1 MADQNVTRKLVAIV
15 STDMVGYSRLI
26 EVDEEGTLAR
36 QKAHRRELID
46 PKIAEHHGRIVKS
59 TGDGLL
65 IEFASAVDAVR
76 CSVEVQRAM
85 AEREADVA
93 EDCRIQYR
101 VGVNLG
107 DIVIDSDDIFGDGV
121 NIAARLQEIAEP
133 GGVSISGTAYDQLKA
148 KVKVGYEYLGEQ
160 QVKNIS
166 EPVRVY
172 RALLDPEAVGT
183 IVGVTRSGRRTW
195 MVAAAAAALA
205 ALVVAGGLAWWP
217 SADDKTKPPD
227 KPSIAVLRFDNMS
240 EDKAQDYFADGMA
253 EDIITDLSKLSG
265 LFVIA
270 RNSSFQYQGTKKDV
284 KRIARE
290 LGVRYVLEGSVRR
303 AKDTIRVNA
312 QLIDTQ
318 TGGHIWAERY
328 DGTLDD
334 VFALQDRL
342 TASIVAALAVN
353 LTPREKAEQGRAESD
368 NTEAYDAFLRGWA
381 HYRRST
387 PEDFAKAVPYFDK
400 AIALD
405 PNYSRAYA
413 ALAALYSAVADKNR
427 STGSS
432 IWSLT
437 LGITMEEGLR
447 REREYL
453 RQAMKDPVPLAHLV
467 SSRRLTRQGQHDAAI
482 TEAEQAILS
491 DPNEPLAHEAIGS
504 ALVYAGNP
512 SDAVGHLRQAM
523 RLDPGF
529 ADDYLFL
536 LGLAQLGT
544 EQYAAAAE
552 TLTKAAQSHPDDDR
566 SLMVLAAAYGHL
578 GKIDAAKLAIEK
590 ANRIRSD
597 QKKNL
602 PKSGVQIGIDVL
614 LIGPYTLQDVDFW
627 PFREKTDRERLREGL
642 RLAGVPEAGKGEQV
656 SPLEVPGATTV
667 DPAAAKRLFDDGV
680 TFVDVRTPTLWA
692 NGHIPGAVFLDLK
705 TMLTEASLAEVVG
718 KDQEVVFYC
727 MGPRCLVSSRACAK
741 AVAWGYQKVYY
752 LRQGYPGW
760 KAAGFLVVIP

>member
-1 MADQNVTRKLVAIV
+1 M
-15 STDMVGYSRLI
+15 
-26 EVDEEGTLAR
+26 
-36 QKAHRRELID
+36 
-46 PKIAEHHGRIVKS
+46 
-59 TGDGLL
+59 
-65 IEFASAVDAVR
+65 
-76 CSVEVQRAM
+76 
-85 AEREADVA
+85 
-93 EDCRIQYR
+93 
-101 VGVNLG
+101 
-107 DIVIDSDDIFGDGV
+107 
-121 NIAARLQEIAEP
+121 
-133 GGVSISGTAYDQLKA
+133 
-148 KVKVGYEYLGEQ
+148 
-160 QVKNIS
+160 
-166 EPVRVY
+166 
-172 RALLDPEAVGT
+172 
-183 IVGVTRSGRRTW
+183 
-195 MVAAAAAALA
+195 
-205 ALVVAGGLAWWP
+205 
-217 SADDKTKPPD
+217 
-227 KPSIAVLRFDNMS
+227 
-240 EDKAQDYFADGMA
+240 
-253 EDIITDLSKLSG
+253 
-265 LFVIA
+265 
-270 RNSSFQYQGTKKDV
+270 
-284 KRIARE
+284 
-290 LGVRYVLEGSVRR
+290 
-303 AKDTIRVNA
+303 
-312 QLIDTQ
+312 
-318 TGGHIWAERY
+318 
-328 DGTLDD
+328 
-334 VFALQDRL
+334 
-342 TASIVAALAVN
+342 
-353 LTPREKAEQGRAESD
+353 
-368 NTEAYDAFLRGWA
+368 
-381 HYRRST
+381 
-387 PEDFAKAVPYFDK
+387 
-400 AIALD
+400 
-405 PNYSRAYA
+405 
-413 ALAALYSAVADKNR
+413 
-427 STGSS
+427 
-432 IWSLT
+432 
-437 LGITMEEGLR
+437 
-447 REREYL
+447 
-453 RQAMKDPVPLAHLV
+453 PLAHLV